1 MVASRVDLHRS
12 LRDYWLDRVVQH
24 LEDSYAGVTISKFPE
39 DLRAYEH
46 ILWRSRPNAVV
57 EVGTQFGGSALWF
70 RDRLRALR
78 DYRLIDDLVVVSIDL
93 DVSRAHENI
102 ARVDPAYETEITL
115 IQADIRAPGLR
126 HAVEEALPAGAR
138 CLVVEDSAHTFD
150 TTSAALKQL
159 SPLVPKDGF
168 FIVEDGCVDVEEMRA
183 APDWPRGV
191 LPAIQDFLS
200 TEQGGSFV
208 VRRDMELYG
217 ISCHPGGFL
226 QRSR

>member
-1 MVASRVDLHRS
+1 V
-12 LRDYWLDRVVQH
+12 
-24 LEDSYAGVTISKFPE
+24 
-39 DLRAYEH
+39 
-46 ILWRSRPNAVV
+46 VV
-57 EVGTQFGGSALWF
+57 EVGTQSGGSALWF
-70 RDRLRALR
+70 RDRLRALKQ
-78 DYRLIDDLVVVSIDL
+78 YRLIDDLLVVSIDL
-93 DVSRAHENI
+93 DVTTARENI
-102 ARVDPAYETEITL
+102 ARADPTYENDITL
-115 IQADIRAPGLR
+115 IQADVLDPSLAEM
-126 HAVEEALPAGAR
+126 VEEALAPGAR
-138 CLVVEDSAHTFD
+138 CIVVEDSAHTFE

-159 SPLVPKDGF
+159 SRFVSEDGF

-226 QRSR
+226 QRIR